1 MYRSSELRLGATSC
15 RKKQAG
21 AALLVILLLLTSAAS
36 FLFVRNLNRGI
47 SLRTEDAMAT
57 ANALAAAKAALI
69 GRALT
74 DNSRPGSL
82 PCPDLITNNPPF
94 NAPNDGVADLLAG
107 NNCPNYTGRFPW
119 RTLQIG
125 DLRDDA
131 GERLWYSLT
140 TTLRDDNS
148 AEPINSATPGQLVVD
163 GAIGDVVA
171 VLIAPATPFAGQNR
185 NAGPNSA
192 INYLE
197 NDNNNGDNS
206 FVTTAPG
213 NFNDRLIFIT
223 RQELMTA
230 VEKRVLGEIRQIL
243 RTYYE
248 NSDPTPTNRFYPYAA
263 ALGARVGVEGLR
275 QGFLPLDTLPVP
287 PLPGPSVHPNRTIS
301 VPSWF
306 TNPAGTTND
315 WEQFV
320 YYAIGTDCTFSDKG
334 CDSTTP
340 SDFLTVGTTQDIH
353 ALVIS
358 AGRTITVA
366 PYAVSKGSAQ
376 VRTSPPPPQLASEYL
391 DSAENADPDDT
402 YDAVGTQSTPSYN
415 DQMKIVAP

>member
-1 MYRSSELRLGATSC
+1 MCRSGKPRFGSISN

-21 AALLVILLLLTSAAS
+21 AALLVIMLLLISAVS
-36 FLFVRNLNRGI
+36 FLFVQTLNRGV
-47 SLRTEDAMAT
+47 SLRSEDAMAT
-57 ANALAAAKAALI
+57 ANALGQAKAALI

-74 DNSRPGSL
+74 DNNRPGSL

-94 NAPNDGVADLLAG
+94 NVPNDGVADLFAG
-107 NNCPNYTGRFPW
+107 NNCPDYTGRFPW
-119 RTLQIG
+119 RTLQVG
-125 DLRDDA
+125 DLRDSV

-148 AEPINSATPGQLVVD
+148 AEPINPAAAGQLVVD

-171 VLIAPATPFAGQNR
+171 VLIAPGAPFADQNR
-185 NAGPNSA
+185 NTGANNAS
-192 INYLE
+192 NYLE
-197 NDNNNGDNS
+197 DDNNNGDNN
-206 FVTTAPG
+206 FVTTAAG
-213 NFNDRLIFIT
+213 NFNDRLIFIM
-223 RQELMTA
+223 RQELMAA

-248 NSDPTPTNRFYPYAA
+248 NSDPTPADRFYPYAA
-263 ALGARVGVEGLR
+263 ALAARVGVEGLR
-275 QGFLPLDTLPVP
+275 QGVLPLDILPVP
-287 PLPGPSVHPNRTIS
+287 PPPGPSTHPNPTIS

-320 YYAIGTDCTFSDKG
+320 YYAIGADCTFSNKG
-334 CDSTTP
+334 CNSTSP
-340 SDFLTVGTTQDIH
+340 SDFLTAGTTQNIN

-358 AGRTITVA
+358 AGRAITEA
-366 PYAVSKGSAQ
+366 PYAVSKGGAQ
-376 VRTSPPPPQLASEYL
+376 DRTSPPPHLANEYL
-391 DSAENADPDDT
+391 DSAENADSDDT
-402 YDAVGTQSTPSYN
+402 YDAVGTQSTPDYN